1 MASVRGRALQA
12 RLWLALAAGCTIGGV
27 FTGTVLVVLSG
38 LLSPIPDGVARWLF
52 TGVAVLL
59 LALDLTQRVLRLP
72 QRATLIPQD
81 VFARGMGRGALRFGV
96 EYGSGFRTLVPS
108 AASYVLAVYVLLA
121 ALPWWWGVLIGAVF
135 GFSRSL
141 PVLQYVLL
149 GRPGWQ
155 QFLSGHTRVL
165 ERVGSVVTV
174 GLLVLAW
181 WR

>member
-1 MASVRGRALQA
+1 M
-12 RLWLALAAGCTIGGV
+12 WLALAVGCTLGGTFTGAVLGV
-27 FTGTVLVVLSG
+27 FSG
-38 LLSPIPDGVARWLF
+38 LLSPLPDDVARWVF
-52 TGVAVLL
+52 VGVAAVLL
-59 LALDLTQRVLRLP
+59 GMDLIQRQLRLP
-72 QRATLIPQD
+72 QRSVLIPQD
-81 VFARGMGRGALRFGV
+81 VFARGMGRGALRFGI

-108 AASYVLAVYVLLA
+108 AASYVLAVFVLLA
-121 ALPWWWGVLIGAVF
+121 GLPFWWALLIGAVF

-141 PVLQYVLL
+141 PVLQYVFL

-155 QFLSGHTRVL
+155 RFLSSHTRVL